1 MMLRPQHFRSAP
13 ALVATP
19 RPTRS
24 LSTPSPRQADNSP
37 SWPLLKRRNRPDH
50 DTFHAGGASLIES
63 LKSRRDA
70 LPTEVASSTAESDA
84 KRDAHVMLVVQGL
97 SPNLNASD
105 FYRLAPSDLSSWQS
119 VIKKVQ
125 QQRDPATLEP
135 LGRYHISFATATA
148 AISYRDRLLRLHKL
162 AHQKLDNAN
171 GLWESCVPA
180 HLRSAAGDDPASE
193 LESFTVTSGSA
204 KALDV
209 RRRRVAVTHKWE
221 KGLKEITDR
230 FEYGEKPPV
239 VLVHVYPP
247 TVKASDFDRFIRE
260 DGVAR
265 GCEWKVCPPQELRQP
280 ILKAEDG
287 GLDGDDALDKMATA
301 PKMIDTQEKLRSRFV
316 VICANDVEARRFHR
330 HWNQRTLT
338 AAPEDTVGMRNIV
351 HASIVNW

>member
-1 MMLRPQHFRSAP
+1 
-13 ALVATP
+13 V
-19 RPTRS
+19 
-24 LSTPSPRQADNSP
+24 
-37 SWPLLKRRNRPDH
+37 KEDH
-50 DTFHAGGASLIES
+50 L
-63 LKSRRDA
+63 DA
-70 LPTEVASSTAESDA
+70 LA
-84 KRDAHVMLVVQGL
+84 K
-97 SPNLNASD
+97 
-105 FYRLAPSDLSSWQS
+105 
-119 VIKKVQ
+119 VIKKKKPIVQ

-180 HLRSAAGDDPASE
+180 HLRSAAGDDPAEE
-193 LESFTVTSGSA
+193 LESFTITSGSA

-209 RRRRVAVTHKWE
+209 RRQRVAVTHKWE

-239 VLVHVYPP
+239 VLAHVYPP
-247 TVKASDFDRFIRE
+247 TVTASDFDRWIRE

-280 ILKAEDG
+280 ILKAGDE
-287 GLDGDDALDKMATA
+287 GLDGDSALEKMATA

-316 VICANDVEARRFHR
+316 VICADDVEARRFHR

-338 AAPEDTVGMRNIV
+338 AAPEDRVGMRNIV